1 MNIVISALTTM
12 FCFVVGMF
20 ATNYIF
26 ALMDK
31 REEERNE
38 RRRAIENVNSRY
50 RSPDLEITQTYEE
63 TIKGLEKL
71 RELNRQRMQIMHDQ
85 IMSDIESMK
94 KNIDHERTLT
104 TEQQSS

>member
-1 MNIVISALTTM
+1 MNIIISALTTM
-12 FCFVVGMF
+12 FCFVVGMY
-20 ATNYIF
+20 ATYCVF
-26 ALMDK
+26 ALMDR
-31 REEERNE
+31 REEKRNE

-63 TIKGLEKL
+63 AVKGLEKL

-85 IMSDIESMK
+85 IMSDIETLK
-94 KNIDHERTLT
+94 KNIDRDSIQA